1 MIVISGST
9 GNVGAPTAELLRNQG
24 HQVRGLSRHPSHTD
38 DLAVDLSDPK
48 AVTAAVA
55 GADAVFAIVPAVENQ
70 LEMESNLIAAAEA
83 ANVSRYARLSSLG
96 ADPNGKDSVSRV
108 HGQAEKLLEDSGLP
122 FTHVRANYFMQMFLT
137 QAENIVRQDVFATCA
152 IGDAEVGFIDTRDIA
167 AAAAV
172 TLTQDGYNGETL
184 RLTGPDLLTFT
195 AAVAKLS
202 QAVGRTINYYDMDCG
217 EYRNILVGAG
227 VSEYLADHIIG
238 LYNRI
243 GSGSSAIT
251 TQDVAEVTGTA
262 ARTFEV
268 FADDFADK
276 FR

>member
-1 MIVISGST
+1 MIVVTGAT
-9 GNVGAPTAELLRNQG
+9 GNVGAPTVELLRGQG
-24 HQVRGLSRHPSHTD
+24 QQVRGLSRHPSHPD
-38 DLAVDLSDPK
+38 DRAVDLADAN
-48 AVTAAVA
+48 AVMAAVV

-70 LEMESNLIAAAEA
+70 LDMESNLIAAAQA

-137 QAENIVRQDVFATCA
+137 QADNIVRQNIFATCA

-172 TLTQDGYNGETL
+172 TLTKDGYEGKTL
-184 RLTGPDLLTFT
+184 RLTGPELLTFT
-195 AAVAKLS
+195 AAVATLS
-202 QAVGRTINYYDMDCG
+202 KSVGRAISYYDMDCSD
-217 EYRNILVGAG
+217 YRKVLVGAG

-238 LYNRI
+238 LYTRI
-243 GSGSSAIT
+243 GSGSSAVT
-251 TQDVAEVTGTA
+251 TDDVAEVTGTG
-262 ARTFEV
+262 ARTMTD
-268 FADDFADK
+268 FAADFADK